1 MLVLSRRQGEEI
13 RIGQDITVKVLQ
25 TGRTVKIG
33 IDAPRHVRVLRAE
46 VEPVMLAEALA
57 SCRTSA

>member
-1 MLVLSRRQGEEI
+1 MLVLSRRKGQEI
-13 RIGQDITVKVLQ
+13 RIGHDITVKVLQ

-33 IDAPRHVRVLRAE
+33 IDAPRHVRVLRGE
-46 VEPVMLAEALA
+46 VEPAAMAAMA

>member
-13 RIGQDITVKVLQ
+13 RIGQDITVKVLR
-25 TGRTVKIG
+25 TGATVKIG
-33 IDAPRHVRVLRAE
+33 IDAPRHIRVLRAE
-46 VEPVMLAEALA
+46 VEAVQLVEAMA